1 VPKASRPNRSSSA
14 QRRKS
19 EIASRSRTVASHGPP
34 SQPTPFG
41 ALTLYYVG
49 GVLCVLAVGLLAL
62 MVVRTARG
70 DDLREFSGGEAWGD
84 NLITAPFLILMFASA
99 PLFLAEYHRRGL
111 WFTRE
116 RGFLQGGSNV
126 VVLRPARL
134 WSRALWLLVSI
145 LAWVVVI
152 AIPVHLDITTDAF
165 VDADSSLWTLLVAHG
180 VFASGMTV
188 VLLFSL
194 LKRLTYERLAARYG
208 AGIVYG
214 SSSQLFWRFVS
225 YQFRFELWFAFGC
238 GAMLGTLPLV
248 FHAAAD
254 DCYLA
259 DCIPVP
265 DAGWLAWIVCIA
277 VGCAALAL
285 LGCLNAWRSGKA
297 LFSGESVS

>member
-1 VPKASRPNRSSSA
+1 MPSVSSPRRRSAA
-14 QRRKS
+14 QRRKA
-19 EIASRSRTVASHGPP
+19 EISNRSRTAASQGPP

-49 GVLCVLAVGLLAL
+49 GVLCILAVGLLAL

-116 RGFLQGGSNV
+116 RGFFQGGSNV

-145 LAWVVVI
+145 LAWAVLI
-152 AIPVHLDITTDAF
+152 AVPVHLDISTDVLA
-165 VDADSSLWTLLVAHG
+165 DADSSLWTLLVAHG

-194 LKRLTYERLAARYG
+194 LKRLTYERLAARFG
-208 AGIVYG
+208 GGIVSG
-214 SSSQLFWRFVS
+214 SASQRFWRFVS

-238 GAMLGTLPLV
+238 GAILGTLPLV
-248 FHAAAD
+248 VQAAAD
-254 DCYLA
+254 DCYTS
-259 DCIPVP
+259 DCVPVL
-265 DAGWLAWIVCIA
+265 DAGWLAWIVWIA

-285 LGCLNAWRSGKA
+285 LGSLNAWRSGKS